1 MPTRSFGTAR
11 WRELALV
18 LLLAVSVAACAGR
31 SKEMMAEDASLYDR
45 LGGKDAITLVVDQF
59 VANVAADDRINGRFA
74 GSDLDRL
81 EAMLVDQIC
90 EATGGPCTYTGEDMR
105 TVHAGMNITDAEFSA
120 LVEDLVAALNQYNV
134 PEQEQNELL
143 GALGGMKDQI
153 VGV

>member
-1 MPTRSFGTAR
+1 MPTRGLGIGR

-18 LLLAVSVAACAGR
+18 LLLAASVAACARG

-81 EAMLVDQIC
+81 EAQLVDQIC
-90 EATGGPCTYTGEDMR
+90 EASGGPCTYTGEDMR

-143 GALGGMKDQI
+143 SALGGMKDQI